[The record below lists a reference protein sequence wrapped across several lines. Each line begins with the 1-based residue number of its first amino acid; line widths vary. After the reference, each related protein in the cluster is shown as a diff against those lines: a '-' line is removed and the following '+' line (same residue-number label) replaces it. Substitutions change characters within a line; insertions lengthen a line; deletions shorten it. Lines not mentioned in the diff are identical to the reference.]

1 MTKEEFL
8 GCFLGF
14 IVKKSDQWL
23 PEEAPE
29 EDLLDIMQ
37 KMLLKH
43 NEDIRNVLRR
53 QADG

>member
-14 IVKKSDQWL
+14 VVKKSDQWL

-29 EDLLDIMQ
+29 EELLNIMQ
-37 KMLLKH
+37 QMLLKH
-43 NEDIRNVLRR
+43 NADIKEILRR